1 MILYDSFYF
10 LFLLNIHY
18 FDYENN
24 NEKYFAHEIDGFG
37 NFYFMDEPGYPNLIS
52 LPFFNF
58 CSNNDEIY
66 LNTRKRI
73 LSEKNPFY
81 VKGKFGPGES
91 SSHGKRNF
99 IWPLFTIMRGLTSN
113 NKEEIKECLDLLIE
127 SGKNS
132 GFIHES
138 YDVDNVDNY
147 TREWF
152 AWANSFFG
160 LFIDKIIKEYP
171 ELIF

>member
-73 LSEKNPFY
+73 L
-81 VKGKFGPGES
+81 
-91 SSHGKRNF
+91 
-99 IWPLFTIMRGLTSN
+99 
-113 NKEEIKECLDLLIE
+113 
-127 SGKNS
+127 
-132 GFIHES
+132 
-138 YDVDNVDNY
+138 
-147 TREWF
+147 
-152 AWANSFFG
+152 
-160 LFIDKIIKEYP
+160 
-171 ELIF
+171 

>member
-1 MILYDSFYF
+1 LILYDSFYF

-52 LPFFNF
+52 LTFFNF

-81 VKGKFGPGES
+81 IKGKFGPGES
-91 SSHGKRNF
+91 STHG
-99 IWPLFTIMRGLTSN
+99 
-113 NKEEIKECLDLLIE
+113 
-127 SGKNS
+127 
-132 GFIHES
+132 
-138 YDVDNVDNY
+138 
-147 TREWF
+147 
-152 AWANSFFG
+152 
-160 LFIDKIIKEYP
+160 
-171 ELIF
+171 